1 MIQRKFVIN
10 LDKCKERMNNFDDS
24 HTRWSAT
31 DYENVSEYHANK
43 MISYYNISSKEH
55 LCKTGCFLSHINIWK
70 YISDNKI
77 DGVLILEDDAE
88 QVNDI
93 SGLQLPKDGI
103 TYLGGWLH
111 QLKMTDNKPVEH
123 NSKDGINELDKTK
136 MRMLCTLSYY
146 IPKWQVAKQMFDYVN
161 QLKRWRAVDVSIH
174 NIPIENYYIYP
185 AIYIERD
192 LQSNI
197 RKVKRKHPNQYY
209 QFI

>member
-1 MIQRKFVIN
+1 MKTFVIN
-10 LDKCKERMNNFDDS
+10 LDKCKDRMANFNNDEI
-24 HTRWSAT
+24 RWSAT
-31 DYENVSEYHANK
+31 SYENVSEYHANK

-93 SGLQLPKDGI
+93 GDLELPQDGI

-146 IPKWQVAKQMFDYVN
+146 IPKWQVAKQMFDYLY
-161 QLKRWRAVDVSIH
+161 QLNRWRAIDVSIH

-185 AIYIERD
+185 SIYIERD

-197 RKVKRKHPNQYY
+197 RKTKRKHPNQYY

>member
-10 LDKCKERMNNFDDS
+10 LDKCKERMDYFDDS

-31 DYENVSEYHANK
+31 NYEDVPHHYSEK

-55 LCKTGCFLSHINIWK
+55 LCKTGCFLSHINIWR
-70 YISDNKI
+70 YICDNRI

-88 QVNDI
+88 EVNDI
-93 SGLQLPKDGI
+93 GDLQLPQHGI

-123 NSKDGINELDKTK
+123 NSKNGINELDKTK

-146 IPKWQVAKQMFDYVN
+146 IPKWQHAKQMLDYVT
-161 QLKRWRAVDVSIH
+161 QLKRWRAIDVSIH
-174 NIPIENYYIYP
+174 NIPIENYYVYP
-185 AIYIERD
+185 AIYIEKD

-197 RKVKRKHPNQYY
+197 RKTKRKHPNQYY

>member
-1 MIQRKFVIN
+1 MKTFVIN
-10 LDKCKERMNNFDDS
+10 LDKCKDRMANFNNDEI
-24 HTRWSAT
+24 RWSAT
-31 DYENVSEYHANK
+31 SYENVSEYHANK

-55 LCKTGCFLSHINIWK
+55 LCKTGCFLSHIMLWQ
-70 YISDNKI
+70 YISDNRI
-77 DGVLILEDDAE
+77 DDVIILEDDAE

-93 SGLQLPKDGI
+93 GDLELPQDGI

-146 IPKWQVAKQMFDYVN
+146 IPKWQVAKQMFDYLY
-161 QLKRWRAVDVSIH
+161 QLNRWRAIDVSIH

-185 AIYIERD
+185 SIYIERD

-197 RKVKRKHPNQYY
+197 RKTKRKHPNQYY

>member
-1 MIQRKFVIN
+1 MKTFVIN
-10 LDKCKERMNNFDDS
+10 LDKCKDRMANFNNDEI
-24 HTRWSAT
+24 RWSAT
-31 DYENVSEYHANK
+31 SYENVSEYHANK

-93 SGLQLPKDGI
+93 GDLELPQDGI

-111 QLKMTDNKPVEH
+111 QLKMTDNKPVQH
-123 NSKDGINELDKTK
+123 NSINGINELNKTK

-146 IPKWQVAKQMFDYVN
+146 IPKWQIAKQMLDCLN
-161 QLKRWRAVDVSIH
+161 QLKRWRAIDVSIH

-185 AIYIERD
+185 SIYIERD

-197 RKVKRKHPNQYY
+197 RKTKRKHPNQYY

>member
-1 MIQRKFVIN
+1 MLWQ
-10 LDKCKERMNNFDDS
+10 
-24 HTRWSAT
+24 
-31 DYENVSEYHANK
+31 
-43 MISYYNISSKEH
+43 
-55 LCKTGCFLSHINIWK
+55 
-70 YISDNKI
+70 YISDNRI
-77 DGVLILEDDAE
+77 DDVIILEDDAE

-93 SGLQLPKDGI
+93 GDLQLPQDGI

-123 NSKDGINELDKTK
+123 NSKDGINELNKTK

-146 IPKWQVAKQMFDYVN
+146 IPKWQIAKQMLDYLN
-161 QLKRWRAVDVSIH
+161 QLNRWRAIDVSIH
-174 NIPIENYYIYP
+174 NIPIENYYVFP

-197 RKVKRKHPNQYY
+197 RKIKKKHPNQYY

>member
-1 MIQRKFVIN
+1 MKTFVIN
-10 LDKCKERMNNFDDS
+10 LDKCKDRMANFNNDEI
-24 HTRWSAT
+24 RWSAT
-31 DYENVSEYHANK
+31 SYENVSEYHANK

-93 SGLQLPKDGI
+93 GDLELPQDGI

-146 IPKWQVAKQMFDYVN
+146 IPKWQVAKQMFDYLY
-161 QLKRWRAVDVSIH
+161 QLNRWRAIDVSIH

-185 AIYIERD
+185 SIYIERD

-197 RKVKRKHPNQYY
+197 RKTKRKHPNQFY